1 MKGALIIIFL
11 TILAVTLAQQP
22 FWVTTLKAK
31 CQSSGE
37 KSSCLGAIISDDC
50 LITAASCFSHCA
62 QNDSLSIKA
71 TALQYSTSGKSMR
84 IKVVKDGITI
94 HPDYATSQAADLA
107 LVKFETPKFVL
118 AKATISDNCKQ
129 INKADDLSV
138 INVINEKTITTSP
151 IQKDV
156 NKKCKDIYKPNW
168 QGSTQTCFN
177 TSACAEKPGSFIED
191 DNTLYAM
198 TTFGCMQGSNTIA
211 ALLICKYYEWINDHF
226 TTPTA
231 PMCDDPP
238 AISKALIDIPDS
250 LEEGAVATYT
260 CATRYGL
267 VGDKQLT
274 CKNGKW
280 TGVVPSCQDCPPFNL
295 CNGNF
300 RIVETS
306 VFLYTTNL
314 KCNKGYQLNGGE
326 VNYCDHGKWRFPL
339 QTCTIKQCPIPENI
353 PIGSVQHNNPP
364 IHGSLAVYSCP
375 TRYAVSGFQKRLCS
389 DGKWEGFPPKC
400 VSNTQC
406 NNPPNVSNANID
418 NPDPLEEGANATYTC
433 TTRYVL
439 VGDKQLT
446 CKNGKWTGVVP
457 SCQDCPP
464 FKLRNGNFRRLETNK
479 LLYVSSLKCN
489 KGYQL
494 NGRAV
499 NYCEHGKW
507 RFPLQTCTIK
517 QCPIPEDIPI
527 GSVRHNNP
535 PIHGSLAVYSC
546 PTGYQV
552 SGFQKRL
559 CSDGKWEGFPPKCV
573 SIKKR
578 CPQYEFLP
586 CGTTSNSGGTKA
598 GATVT
603 YTPLPNFMLLGP
615 SVITCQ
621 PNGTWSSPMPKCRRL
636 CPMDFNLENGD
647 YELIMDDMK
656 VEYDMKLTCDKG
668 FIMKGLEKFTCTELG
683 VWDRIPSQT
692 KCVKVCKCLDV
703 NNGDATCQ
711 KIRDFLFAYVTC
723 KRGYKLQGSS
733 PAICE
738 NGAYILTPKCVRK

>member
-22 FWVTTLKAK
+22 FWVATLTAK

-37 KSSCLGAIISDDC
+37 KSCCLGAIISDDC

-84 IKVVKDGITI
+84 IKVVKDGIII

-107 LVKFETPKFVL
+107 LVKFETPKFIL
-118 AKATISDNCKQ
+118 AKATISDNCRQ
-129 INKADDLSV
+129 IYKADDLSV
-138 INVINEKTITTSP
+138 INVINKKTITNSP
-151 IQKDV
+151 IQKDE
-156 NKKCKDIYKPNW
+156 NKKCKNLYKPNW

-211 ALLICKYYEWINDHF
+211 ALSICKYYEWINNQF
-226 TTPTA
+226 TTPTGPTSQSTTPTSKPTIPTSKPTNPPTTPSTTPGCPPPLEIQNGVVQYDSTTDGSVA
-231 PMCDDPP
+231 RYQCNEGYTMRGNKKIKCVGIEWNRNPPKCASSQPTKPPTTPSTQQPTPIRLPQPVPMCNNPP
-238 AISKALIDIPDS
+238 TVSKALIDIPDT

-280 TGVVPSCQDCPPFNL
+280 TGVVPSCQDCPPFKL
-295 CNGNF
+295 RNGNF

-306 VFLYTTNL
+306 VFLYATNL
-314 KCNKGYQLNGGE
+314 KCNKGYQLNGGG
-326 VNYCDHGKWRFPL
+326 VNYCEHGKWKFPL
-339 QTCTIKQCPIPENI
+339 QMCTIKQCPIPEDI
-353 PIGSVQHNNPP
+353 PIGSVRHNNPP
-364 IHGSLAVYSCP
+364 VHGSLAVYSCP
-375 TRYAVSGFQKRLCS
+375 TGYAVSGFQKRLCS

-400 VSNTQC
+400 VSN
-406 NNPPNVSNANID
+406 
-418 NPDPLEEGANATYTC
+418 
-433 TTRYVL
+433 
-439 VGDKQLT
+439 
-446 CKNGKWTGVVP
+446 
-457 SCQDCPP
+457 
-464 FKLRNGNFRRLETNK
+464 
-479 LLYVSSLKCN
+479 
-489 KGYQL
+489 
-494 NGRAV
+494 
-499 NYCEHGKW
+499 
-507 RFPLQTCTIK
+507 
-517 QCPIPEDIPI
+517 
-527 GSVRHNNP
+527 
-535 PIHGSLAVYSC
+535 
-546 PTGYQV
+546 
-552 SGFQKRL
+552 
-559 CSDGKWEGFPPKCV
+559 
-573 SIKKR
+573 KKR
-578 CPQYEFLP
+578 CPQYESLQ

-603 YTPLPNFMLLGP
+603 YTPLPNFMLIGP

-621 PNGTWSSPMPKCRRL
+621 PNGTWSSPMPKCRRM

-647 YELIMDDMK
+647 HELIMDDMK
-656 VEYDMKLTCDKG
+656 IEYDMILTCDKG
-668 FIMKGLEKFTCTELG
+668 FIMKGLKQFTCTELG
-683 VWDRIPSQT
+683 VWNRIPSQT
-692 KCVKVCKCLDV
+692 KCDKVCTCLDV

-711 KIRDFLFAYVTC
+711 EIGDFLFAYVTC

-738 NGAYILTPKCVRK
+738 KGAYFSTPKCVRK